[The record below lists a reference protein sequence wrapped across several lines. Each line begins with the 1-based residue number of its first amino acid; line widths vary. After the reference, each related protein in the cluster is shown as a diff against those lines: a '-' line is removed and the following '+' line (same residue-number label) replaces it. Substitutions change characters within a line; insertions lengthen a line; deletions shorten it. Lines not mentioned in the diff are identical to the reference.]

1 MVKNPALA
9 IPSRQRK
16 PVMKAILL
24 RLLWTTEREAGG
36 WAGGEGFN
44 GAADHLKW
52 SRNTHQ
58 VHSASLQDTHE

>member
-24 RLLWTTEREAGG
+24 RLLWTTEREADGREVRALMG
-36 WAGGEGFN
+36 P
-44 GAADHLKW
+44 LII
-52 SRNTHQ
+52 
-58 VHSASLQDTHE
+58 